1 MDPPRY
7 SYSPIAARPRWRLPG
22 GARVALWVVPNVEH
36 YELLPDPVRLRDPWP
51 RTPHPDVLGYSVRD
65 YGNRVGVWRLF
76 GAMDRLGIRCTVSL
90 NLAVCEHY
98 PEIWRAIEDRRWD
111 VMCHGLYNTRYH
123 WGLAEDDERAEIG
136 RCVGL
141 FRRLAGRDLPGWFSP
156 GVSNT
161 LNTPDLVAE
170 AGIRYCCDFYHDD
183 QPTPLRV
190 RGGWTL
196 VSVPYTMDLND
207 AVLYR
212 YDTEGAEFARMIR
225 DHFET
230 VWREGAEQPRVMC
243 IALHPY
249 IVGQPHRIR
258 HLERALSEILAR
270 DGVWLA
276 TGLEIAEWYAA
287 NGLAEYRTHVGA
299 EA

>member
-1 MDPPRY
+1 MDPLRY
-7 SYSPIAARPRWRLPG
+7 SYSPIAARPRWRLPD
-22 GARVALWVVPNVEH
+22 GARVALWVVPNIEH
-36 YELLPDPVRLRDPWP
+36 YEYLPDLVRQRDPWP

-76 GAMDRLGIRCTVSL
+76 DAMDRLGIRCTVSL

-98 PEIWRAIEDRRWD
+98 PEIWRAIEARRWD

-123 WGLAEDDERAEIG
+123 WGLPEEEERAEIR
-136 RCVGL
+136 RCVDL
-141 FRRLAGRDLPGWFSP
+141 FQRLTGRDLPGWFSP

-190 RGGWTL
+190 RGGRTL
-196 VSVPYTMDLND
+196 ISVPYTMDLND

-230 VWREGAEQPRVMC
+230 VWREGTEQPRVMC
-243 IALHPY
+243 VALHPY

-258 HLERALSEILAR
+258 HLERVLSEILAR
-270 DGVWLA
+270 DGVWPA

-287 NGLAEYRTHVGA
+287 NGLAEYRAHLGA